1 MKRLKITNDHGWTP
15 RTLRK
20 QERKIK
26 DASLRARVTS
36 VRLVMEGYLGKDVAK
51 MVHLCR
57 QSVALYVA
65 RFNEGGL
72 DCLLD
77 RRLPPG
83 RVPFLTKEQQQE
95 IRQLVLTTTPVEVG
109 FGITSSWNTR
119 LLQSY
124 IQHTYGVS
132 MSREGIRKLLH
143 RLCLSW
149 TRPTYTLV
157 KGDPVL
163 QAAFEKELEF
173 IKKTN
178 HGGNGSA

>member
-26 DASLRARVTS
+26 DASLRVRVTA
-36 VRLVMEGYLGKDVAK
+36 VRLVMEGHLGKDVAK
-51 MVHLCR
+51 MINLCR
-57 QSVALYVA
+57 QSVAIYVA

-72 DCLLD
+72 DHLLD

-83 RVPFLTKEQQQE
+83 RVPFLTEEQQQE
-95 IRQLVLTTTPVEVG
+95 IRQLVLTTTPVDVG
-109 FGITSSWNTR
+109 WGISSSWNTR
-119 LLQSY
+119 ILQSY
-124 IQHTYGVS
+124 IQQTYGVS

-143 RLCLSW
+143 RLRLSW
-149 TRPTYTLV
+149 TRPTYKLV
-157 KGDPVL
+157 KGDSVL

-173 IKKTN
+173 IKKN
-178 HGGNGSA
+178 